1 MNIRI
6 CTICLF
12 LCTLFCNLLAAQLT
26 KKASFGTFLLKN
38 GTIITGTGDTILGD
52 LIIEENSIKN
62 IGKNLSINQGDEIDC
77 TGKFIYPGF
86 FDSGTGLGLNE
97 ISSISLTSDSRE
109 IGKFNPQLKALTAI
123 NPNSVLIPVTRV
135 NGVTTVLS
143 KPTGNIFPGKAALIN
158 LWGYTPREMSLKKS
172 YTVINFPISGKRH
185 KWDKRSNDD
194 IKKDYDKARKNLD
207 EYLEKATSYG
217 ELIQSKSSNVK
228 YNPEMEALQEVLN
241 RKEKV
246 IINVNRSNDILEAIK
261 WVKSKNIDAV
271 FSGVKEGY
279 LVSDSIA
286 QSEIPVIVGPILA
299 TPARSSASF
308 SSNYKNAS
316 VLHNSGVK
324 IAIQTTENENVR
336 NLPYHAGFAA
346 AYGLGK
352 ENALKAITIYPA
364 EIFGVDKYYGS
375 LCVNKVANV
384 LITDGDPFETKTTI
398 EQVFI
403 NGYKIPMESRHTLL
417 YDEFLER
424 TSGVNN
430 NSK

>member
-1 MNIRI
+1 MNIRNCII
-6 CTICLF
+6 CIVLCALYCNCL
-12 LCTLFCNLLAAQLT
+12 TAQLT
-26 KKASFGTFLLKN
+26 EKASFGTFLLKN
-38 GTIITGTGDTILGD
+38 GTIITGTGDTIVGD
-52 LIIEENSIKN
+52 LIIEKNRIKN
-62 IGKNLSINQGDEIDC
+62 IGNNLSIEQGDEIDC

-172 YTVINFPISGKRH
+172 YTIINFPISGKRH
-185 KWDKRSNDD
+185 RWDRRSKDD
-194 IKKDYDKARKNLD
+194 IKKDYDKARKDLD
-207 EYLEKATSYG
+207 QYLEKATSYG
-217 ELIQSKSSNVK
+217 ELLQSNSSNIK
-228 YNPEMEALQEVLN
+228 YNPEMEALQGVLD

-261 WVKSKNIDAV
+261 WVKSKNVDAIL
-271 FSGVKEGY
+271 SGVKEGY
-279 LVSDSIA
+279 LVADSIA

-299 TPARSSASF
+299 TPTRSNASF
-308 SSNYKNAS
+308 ASNYKNAS
-316 VLHNSGVK
+316 VLHNAGVK

-352 ENALKAITIYPA
+352 EDALKAITIYPA
-364 EIFGVDKYYGS
+364 EIFGVDKDYGS
-375 LCVNKVANV
+375 LSINKMANV

-417 YDEFLER
+417 YYEFLDR

-430 NSK
+430 NK